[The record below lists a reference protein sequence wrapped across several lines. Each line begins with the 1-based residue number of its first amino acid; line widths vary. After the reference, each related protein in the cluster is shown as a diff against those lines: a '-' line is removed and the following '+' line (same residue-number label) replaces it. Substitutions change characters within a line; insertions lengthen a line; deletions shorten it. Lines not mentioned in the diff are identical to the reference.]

1 MKNLLLLFLPFL
13 LFLFAC
19 QKEEGKSGNARIQ
32 GSVQHHN
39 QVIPFAS
46 VFIHYGSLESPG
58 TRPENYQDSV
68 KADAQGKFE
77 FRDLTQGKYYLYSTG
92 WDAQWTPPSVVFGGI
107 PVEIFQRKES
117 VAVTLPVSE

>member
-1 MKNLLLLFLPFL
+1 MKNLFILSFPFL
-13 LFLFAC
+13 LFLSAC
-19 QKEEGKSGNARIQ
+19 QKEEGKNGKALIQ
-32 GSVQHHN
+32 GIVQHHN
-39 QVIPFAS
+39 QAIPFAS

-58 TRPENYQDSV
+58 TRPDNYQDSV
-68 KADAQGKFE
+68 KSDAQGKFE
-77 FRDLTQGKYYLYSTG
+77 FRDLAKGKYYLYSTG